1 MSSSWQIQLCIKYKL
16 QLINNTVLSFKL
28 ILKVGSVHFK
38 IWPCLRRLNLACNAV
53 HSLLIVLEHLHTK
66 LSRCNALP
74 FLQHTAFYILS
85 LLSCYFNLAKERE
98 SKLPKDYLCVEL
110 SKKSAYPAID
120 FHFLCS
126 WLGFLFLAGS
136 RSVVTILTAPRVL
149 SETLVF
155 LMELVSLLHQ
165 RNETLSPKMGVK
177 QRAITI
183 KKRERYFWLAKE
195 QMRRRQNK

>member
-38 IWPCLRRLNLACNAV
+38 IWPCLRRINLACNAM

-66 LSRCNALP
+66 VDVMLCP
-74 FLQHTAFYILS
+74 FFNILHFIFFPCLVGILTLQK
-85 LLSCYFNLAKERE
+85 KERAN
-98 SKLPKDYLCVEL
+98 SQKIICV
-110 SKKSAYPAID
+110 SSCQKKSAYPAID

-149 SETLVF
+149 SETLIF
-155 LMELVSLLHQ
+155 FNGASFTSALEKWNTFTKNGSQTESNH
-165 RNETLSPKMGVK
+165 
-177 QRAITI
+177 
-183 KKRERYFWLAKE
+183 Y
-195 QMRRRQNK
+195 

>member
-38 IWPCLRRLNLACNAV
+38 IWPCLRRINLACNAM

-66 LSRCNALP
+66 VDVMLCP
-74 FLQHTAFYILS
+74 FFNILHFIFFPCLVGILTLQ
-85 LLSCYFNLAKERE
+85 KKE

-136 RSVVTILTAPRVL
+136 RSIVTILTAPRVL
-149 SETLVF
+149 SETLIF
-155 LMELVSLLHQ
+155 LMELVLLL
-165 RNETLSPKMGVK
+165 R
-177 QRAITI
+177 
-183 KKRERYFWLAKE
+183 
-195 QMRRRQNK
+195 